1 MQLQGASKE
10 QLQAIEAELSTAYQ
24 ALQNENL
31 TLDITRGK
39 PSAEQVGIADKLDG
53 ILEGNY
59 ISDSG
64 IDTRNYSNPRG
75 LPEMQ
80 KLGGELLACPAS
92 NVIAAGNSSL
102 MLMFFT
108 ALLQYNKGVGEG
120 GLFDESNA
128 WKNMANPKFICPV
141 PGYDRHFTI
150 CENLGIEMITAPMTD
165 TGPNMDVIEDM
176 IRNDDQI
183 IGIWCVPKYSNP
195 TGVIYSDETVERIAK
210 LGKIA
215 NPNFRVFWDNAYVV
229 HDLTDEPQPLASL
242 WDYAAEN
249 GTEDSLW
256 MFASSSKISFAGG
269 GVAWVAGSDRNL
281 KALDNQLIVAI
292 IGFDKVNHLRHAK
305 LFPNESAMRE
315 QMHAHAA
322 SIKPKFDAVFNAL
335 NTELKE
341 YGSWTQADGGY
352 FCSFDTQPGL
362 AKKVVQ
368 LAADAGVKLT
378 PAGATFPY
386 RNDPEDKN
394 IRIAPTFPKTQD
406 VVKAMEVFCVC
417 VKLSTIQKLLN
428 S

>member
-1 MQLQGASKE
+1 MQLQGATNE
-10 QLQAIEAELSTAYQ
+10 QLQAYEAELAQAYQ
-24 ALQNENL
+24 ALKNEKL
-31 TLDITRGK
+31 SLDITRGK
-39 PSAEQVGIADKLDG
+39 PSAAQVGIADKLDG
-53 ILEGNY
+53 ILNGNY

-64 IDTRNYSNPRG
+64 IDTRNYSDPRG
-75 LPEMQ
+75 LPEMRE
-80 KLGGELLACPAS
+80 LGGELLACPAS

-108 ALLQYNKGVGEG
+108 ALLHHNYGVDG
-120 GLFDESNA
+120 DRSA

-165 TGPNMDVIEDM
+165 TGPDMDVVEEM
-176 IRNDDQI
+176 IKNDDEI

-195 TGVIYSDETVERIAK
+195 TGVIYSNDTVERIAR

-229 HDLTDEPQPLASL
+229 HDLTDKPQPVASL
-242 WDYAAEN
+242 WDYAVKN
-249 GTEDSLW
+249 GTENSIW

-269 GVAWVAGSDRNL
+269 GVAWVAGSDSNL
-281 KALDNQLIVAI
+281 KALDSLLIVAI

-305 LFPNESAMRE
+305 LFPNEAALRN
-315 QMHAHAA
+315 QMIAHAA
-322 SIKPKFDAVFNAL
+322 SIKPKFDAVFDAL
-335 NTELKE
+335 NSELKE

-386 RNDPEDKN
+386 RNDPQDSN
-394 IRIAPTFPKTQD
+394 IRIAPTFPKAED

-417 VKLSTIQKLLN
+417 VKLATVQMLTN
-428 S
+428 A